1 MGSGRSR
8 VIGVGGGSGA
18 GKGALVG
25 ALCRHAGRVAVLDL
39 DSYYLDR
46 GGVAP
51 DERARINF
59 DEPSAIDADLVAE
72 HVATLAGGTAVTK
85 PVYSFVTHT
94 RVDVVTVAPAPV
106 VVVEGLFTLW
116 WARLREL
123 FDVAVYVDAPADL
136 RLARRL
142 ERDVRERGREL
153 ESVLRQYTATV
164 RPMHQRYVEPT
175 RGYADVVIVNDGDL
189 DTSVGAFVKVAE
201 SIVTATA

>member
-1 MGSGRSR
+1 MAPGRSR

-18 GKGALVG
+18 GKGALVD

-46 GGVAP
+46 AGVAAP
-51 DERARINF
+51 ERARVNF
-59 DEPSAIDADLVAE
+59 DEPTAIDADLVLQ
-72 HVATLAGGTAVTK
+72 HVAALAGGTPVAK

-94 RVDVVTVAPAPV
+94 RVGAVTVAPAPV

-116 WARLREL
+116 WPSLRQL
-123 FDVAVYVDAPADL
+123 LDVAVYVDAPPDL

-142 ERDVRERGREL
+142 ERDVRERGRDL
-153 ESVLRQYTATV
+153 ESVLRQYTETV
-164 RPMHQRYVEPT
+164 RPMHQLYVEPT

-189 DTSVGAFVKVAE
+189 DTSVGAFMKVAE

>member
-1 MGSGRSR
+1 

-72 HVATLAGGTAVTK
+72 HVATLACGTAVAK
-85 PVYSFVTHT
+85 PVYSFVTHS
-94 RVDVVTVAPAPV
+94 RIGVVTVGPAPV

-116 WARLREL
+116 WAPLREL
-123 FDVAVYVDAPADL
+123 LDVAVYVDAPADL

-142 ERDVRERGREL
+142 ERDVRERGRDL

-201 SIVTATA
+201 TIVTATA

>member
-72 HVATLAGGTAVTK
+72 HVATLAVGTAVAK
-85 PVYSFVTHT
+85 PVYSFVTHS

-116 WARLREL
+116 WPRLRDL
-123 FDVAVYVDAPADL
+123 LDVAVYVDAPADL

-142 ERDVRERGREL
+142 ERDVRERGRDL

-189 DTSVGAFVKVAE
+189 DASVEAFVKVAE
-201 SIVTATA
+201 TIVTATA